1 MFGVTYVSMF
11 RIAEE
16 TESPQAMSSQREHFR
31 IRYPERE
38 TPWLTVGESA
48 FAIHDLSEGG
58 ARLQNNPVFR
68 HGLPPQDISVV
79 FPDGSEFSTT
89 AVFLRGTADGI
100 AIRFSRLV
108 PLARILAEQRRLR
121 VRFAHVD

>member
-1 MFGVTYVSMF
+1 
-11 RIAEE
+11 
-16 TESPQAMSSQREHFR
+16 MSSQREHFR

-38 TPWLTVGESA
+38 RPWLKVGESA

-58 ARLQNNPVFR
+58 AQLQKNPVFL

-79 FPDGSEFSTT
+79 FPDGSEFFST
-89 AVFLRGTADGI
+89 AAFVRDTADGI

-108 PLARILAEQRRLR
+108 PLAQILAEQRRLKH
-121 VRFAHVD
+121 RFAHID